1 MTFVD
6 FHSHVLPG
14 IDDGSKDLE
23 QSLEMLRMEVI
34 HDIDVVV
41 ATPHF
46 YPGRDDPES
55 FLKRR
60 EQAEK
65 QLRMAMASEDN
76 LPQLEIGAEVYF
88 FRGISQSD
96 LLSDLTIRGTKY
108 ILIEMPHGHWP
119 EEYYRELYQIRDRR
133 GICPIIAH
141 VDRYIAPFQ
150 THGIPAKLE
159 QLPVLV
165 QANASFFLNR
175 PTANMAMK
183 MLKKGQIHLLG
194 SDCHNMSSRKPNLGP
209 CFDDIFSKLGE
220 DALEHINYYQTLVFE

>member
-23 QSLEMLRMEVI
+23 QSLAMLRMETIHEIDKVI
-34 HDIDVVV
+34 

-46 YPGRDDPES
+46 YPRRDDPES

-60 EQAEK
+60 NHAERL
-65 QLRMAMASEDN
+65 LRDAMADSSDYPE
-76 LPQLEIGAEVYF
+76 LEIGAEVYF
-88 FRGISQSD
+88 FRGISQSE
-96 LLSDLTIRGTKY
+96 LLTELTIRDKKY
-108 ILIEMPHGHWP
+108 ILIEMPESPWP
-119 EEYYRELYQIRDRR
+119 DEFYRELSYIHDRR

-141 VDRYIAPFQ
+141 VDRYIAPFK

-175 PTANMAMK
+175 STTNMAMK

-194 SDCHNMSSRKPNLGP
+194 SDCHNMSTRKPNLGP
-209 CFDDIFSKLGE
+209 AFDEIYGKLGSK
-220 DALEHINYYQTLVFE
+220 ALEHIMYYQNLVLE